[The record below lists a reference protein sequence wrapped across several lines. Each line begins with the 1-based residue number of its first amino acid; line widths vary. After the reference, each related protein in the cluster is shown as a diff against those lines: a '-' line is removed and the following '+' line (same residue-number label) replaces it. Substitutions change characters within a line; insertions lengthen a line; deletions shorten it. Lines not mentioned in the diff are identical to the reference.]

1 MLRVQCLRRSC
12 FVVPPRSDG
21 FKVQSSRFK
30 ASRSMPVAFKGSM
43 LRVQRFIHKFTQ
55 MDTNGHKCTQMNYGV
70 MSRAVVQSCS
80 RAVVQSCSRAVV
92 QSCSRAV
99 VQSCSRAVVQ
109 SQSNTSNLLPYSLC
123 YNNAFPG
130 IFKAEAISCQYLF
143 IAAGM

>member
-80 RAVVQSCSRAVV
+80 RAVVQSCSRVVV
-92 QSCSRAV
+92 QSCIRAV
-99 VQSCSRAVVQ
+99 VQSSFRGQKIV
-109 SQSNTSNLLPYSLC
+109 NRYYSLLL
-123 YNNAFPG
+123 
-130 IFKAEAISCQYLF
+130 LF
-143 IAAGM
+143 FFILTQLTEQPFRHLLTGDI